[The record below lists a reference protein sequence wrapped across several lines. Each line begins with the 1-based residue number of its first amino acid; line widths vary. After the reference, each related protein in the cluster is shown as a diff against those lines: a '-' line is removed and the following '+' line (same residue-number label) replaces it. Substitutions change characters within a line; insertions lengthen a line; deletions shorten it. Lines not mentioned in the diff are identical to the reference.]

1 MTLLSDQRPIAD
13 LWYNARRNGFPDQEY
28 TLEPRWL
35 HWARELQA
43 TAQTGLAYAKDQYD
57 IERYE
62 MMQSLAAEMMAEAA
76 AVDLGDVQKLFA
88 GQAGHA
94 TPKVDVRGVVFR
106 DDMVLLVRERSDG
119 CWTLPG
125 GWADVNESPAV
136 ATVREIYEESGYETR
151 AVKLLA
157 LYDRNKHGHPPM
169 AFHVYKLFFL
179 CELIGGVPQ
188 TSHETDE
195 VAFFRE
201 DDLPALSLTRV
212 VPSQIMR
219 FFEHARHPEWPTDF
233 D

>member
-1 MTLLSDQRPIAD
+1 MNERQCLTAD
-13 LWYNARRNGFPDQEY
+13 LWYNARRNGFPDQES

-57 IERYE
+57 VERYGA
-62 MMQSLAAEMMAEAA
+62 MQALAAEMMAEAA
-76 AVDLGDVQKLFA
+76 AVNLGDVQKLFA
-88 GQAGHA
+88 DQAGHA

-106 DDMVLLVRERSDG
+106 DDAVLLVRERSDG

-125 GWADVNESPAV
+125 GWADINESPAT
-136 ATVREIYEESGYETR
+136 ATVREIHEESGYETR
-151 AVKLLA
+151 AIKLLA
-157 LYDRNKHGHPPM
+157 LYDRNKHGHPPL

-179 CELIGGVPQ
+179 CELIGGAPQ
-188 TSHETDE
+188 PSHETDDI
-195 VAFFRE
+195 AFFHE
-201 DDLPALSLTRV
+201 DGLPDLSLTRV
-212 VPSQIMR
+212 VPSQIKR

>member
-1 MTLLSDQRPIAD
+1 M
-13 LWYNARRNGFPDQEY
+13 
-28 TLEPRWL
+28 EPRWL

-62 MMQSLAAEMMAEAA
+62 AMQTLAAEMMAEAA

-157 LYDRNKHGHPPM
+157 LYDRNKHGHPPL

-179 CELIGGVPQ
+179 CELIGGAPQ

-201 DDLPALSLTRV
+201 DDLPNMSLTRV
-212 VPSQIMR
+212 VPSQITR